1 MKCLCEKDSAHS
13 TPHHVF
19 GCPSWGTSSESEVQQ
34 TSMSKSLSFKV
45 EALPQK
51 CHNSKALSFQ
61 FQEQESSSTQSSGS
75 SQSGQIPFQ
84 HSSSTSSTFKR
95 TEENSMGCLIGTSS
109 IGTSNLT
116 IHPPLVDHS
125 QSLAHIAFHFAD
137 PCYNGLLCA
146 SYGQQYKAYGIV
158 SSNSD
163 QPLHGQLMEAAPVRI
178 PLPSDMTEEPIYVNS
193 KQYHAILRRRQ
204 CRAKLEA
211 HNKLIKDRKP
221 YLHESR
227 HVHALKRARG
237 AGGRFL
243 NAKKLEESKQ
253 ASPNHGQNVSTSY
266 TCLNLNGNMSE
277 SKTHDL
283 VKNYRDG
290 ASASDVTYAS
300 NKNEMFQ
307 QQQEL
312 EFRLCSYPSSQTGRN
327 MQEYTADKSVGANQ
341 RRLSVLM

>member
-13 TPHHVF
+13 TSHHVF
-19 GCPSWGTSSESEVQQ
+19 GCPSSWGTSESEVQQ

-45 EALPQK
+45 KALPQK

-61 FQEQESSSTQSSGS
+61 FQEQDSSSTQSSGS

-84 HSSSTSSTFKR
+84 HSSSTGSTFKR

-109 IGTSNLT
+109 IGTPNLT
-116 IHPPLVDHS
+116 IHPPLVEHS
-125 QSLAHIAFHFAD
+125 QSLVSGAYCTPLIHATMTYF
-137 PCYNGLLCA
+137 LLHMANNISHDTCCQ
-146 SYGQQYKAYGIV
+146 SQAYGIM

-163 QPLHGQLMEAAPVRI
+163 LLHGQLMETAP
-178 PLPSDMTEEPIYVNS
+178 
-193 KQYHAILRRRQ
+193 

-227 HVHALKRARG
+227 HVHALKGARG

-243 NAKKLEESKQ
+243 NAKKLQESKQ
-253 ASPNHGQNVSTSY
+253 ASQNHGQNVSTSY
-266 TCLNLNGNMSE
+266 TCLKFE
-277 SKTHDL
+277 WK
-283 VKNYRDG
+283 Y
-290 ASASDVTYAS
+290 
-300 NKNEMFQ
+300 

-312 EFRLCSYPSSQTGRN
+312 EFRLCSYPSSQTGRT
-327 MQEYTADKSVGANQ
+327 MQGYKLTRVLVRINADYRFSCE
-341 RRLSVLM
+341 RLV